1 VSNIA
6 VQVENLSKRYEIG
19 QRQRNNTLR
28 DSLSDTL
35 STTIHRLSSIA
46 HRDSLS
52 RDASAESE
60 ERFIWALKD
69 ISFQVEYGEVVGI
82 IGRNGA
88 GKSTLL
94 KILSRITEPTEGIAK
109 IRGRVGTLLEVGT
122 GFHGELTG
130 RENIYLSGAILGM
143 RKAEI
148 DRRFDEIVAFAEVEK
163 LIDTPVKHY
172 SSGMYMRLA
181 FAVAAH
187 LEPEILLVD
196 EVLAVGD
203 TAFQQK
209 CLGKMGDVA
218 KEGRT
223 VLYVSHN
230 LGSLANLCPRAM
242 LLVEGK
248 KRSDGASGAVIAE
261 YIAMGRQDRG
271 ERVWNDIRQSP
282 GSDSVRLH
290 AVRVISGGEYTAD
303 IDIQHD
309 IKIEIEFWNLKPGA
323 DLSTSIHLID
333 KMGVP
338 VLATSNMHSANLI
351 VDDWFGKP
359 HPVGL
364 YRATCTLPG
373 NFLNEGV
380 YSVNAIVL
388 TGVTQIEAYVAEAV
402 SFNVHDTGA
411 MRKEYGGHW
420 LGVVRPKL
428 AWQTEYLTSKDSI
441 TSREQSR

>member
-1 VSNIA
+1 MNNIA
-6 VQVENLSKRYEIG
+6 VQVENLSKRFEIG
-19 QRQRNNTLR
+19 QRQRSNTLR
-28 DSLSDTL
+28 DSLSDVVNT
-35 STTIHRLSSIA
+35 SIHRFSSLTQ
-46 HRDSLS
+46 RNSS
-52 RDASAESE
+52 PSERAESE

-69 ISFQVEYGEVVGI
+69 VSFQVQCGEVVGI

-94 KILSRITEPTEGIAK
+94 KILSRITEPTEGVAR

-130 RENIYLSGAILGM
+130 RENIYLSGSILGM
-143 RKAEI
+143 RKSEI

-163 LIDTPVKHY
+163 FIDTPVKHF

-187 LEPEILLVD
+187 LEPEILFVD

-209 CLGKMGDVA
+209 SLGKIGNIA

-230 LGSLANLCPRAM
+230 LGSLANLCPRAL
-242 LLVEGK
+242 LLVEGRK
-248 KRSDGASGAVIAE
+248 QSDGVSGAVIAE

-271 ERVWNDIRQSP
+271 ERTWNDIRQSP
-282 GSDSVRLH
+282 GSDSVRIH
-290 AVRVISGGEYTAD
+290 AVRIESGGEYTAD
-303 IDIQHD
+303 IDIQQD
-309 IKIEIEFWNLKPGA
+309 INIEIEFWNLKPGS
-323 DLSTSIHLID
+323 DLSTSVHLID

-359 HPVGL
+359 HPAGL
-364 YRATCTLPG
+364 FRSTCRLPG

-380 YSVNAIVL
+380 YSVNAVVL
-388 TGVTQIEAYVAEAV
+388 TGVTQIEAYVTEAV
-402 SFNVHDTGA
+402 SFSVHDTGA
-411 MRKEYGGHW
+411 MRKEYGGPW

-428 AWQTEYLTSKDSI
+428 AWQTEYLRSMDSVA
-441 TSREQSR
+441 SQEVG